1 MECRAKRFKKTSRQY
16 IHSVVNDKLFIP
28 QAVLDKWVES
38 GKVVFNDNHLTLPS
52 EKKTYTLTSAVR
64 FMSLLDG
71 EDKAKLL
78 GRLRTIEKLNEIG
91 AEHMS
96 DSVILGDTAY
106 QVQEGFIAIVLVD
119 EEVAVAAE
127 ANPIAPP
134 VMPAAVEAVVAPV
147 AAVPMVAKGA
157 ESVVTASEAAA
168 ASTKTPPPVE
178 KPVEITATPA
188 TESADAEL
196 LTKFLLNNL
205 NF

>member
-1 MECRAKRFKKTSRQY
+1 
-16 IHSVVNDKLFIP
+16 VNDKLFIP

-119 EEVAVAAE
+119 EEVAVASETRPAAPAVQPAE
-127 ANPIAPP
+127 AAPSPVVTTAPP
-134 VMPAAVEAVVAPV
+134 KVDVPVV
-147 AAVPMVAKGA
+147 
-157 ESVVTASEAAA
+157 SASEAAA
-168 ASTKTPPPVE
+168 ASTKTPPPAE

>member
-1 MECRAKRFKKTSRQY
+1 M
-16 IHSVVNDKLFIP
+16 NDKLFIP
-28 QAVLDKWVES
+28 QAVLDKWIES
-38 GKVVFNDNHLTLPS
+38 GKVDFNDNHLTLLT

-91 AEHMS
+91 GEHMG

-119 EEVAVAAE
+119 EEVAVKAE
-127 ANPIAPP
+127 THPVEPP
-134 VMPAAVEAVVAPV
+134 VQSAPEAVVAPAIAAKV
-147 AAVPMVAKGA
+147 AEP
-157 ESVVTASEAAA
+157 SVTASEAAA
-168 ASTKTPPPVE
+168 ASTKQPPPAE